1 MFLLKNERI
10 TKGDLRDSFL
20 EGRKIEK
27 IAGFPPHNGQKKN
40 KLSTLHMCLIKIG
53 FLKFKQ
59 PKHSISGKN
68 PANNYMNFFTPCCS
82 FTYAIKRHK
91 NKGKVVFIGSFSFIS
106 VLFHTI

>member
-68 PANNYMNFFTPCCS
+68 PANNYMNFF
-82 FTYAIKRHK
+82 YAML
-91 NKGKVVFIGSFSFIS
+91 FIYLCYKKAQKQRESS
-106 VLFHTI
+106 LHW